1 MGFNAVILY
10 PNSLSSRNTRGSAN
24 GKILTRPILSFQ
36 HLTEYI
42 QNQLDG
48 YSQLFQGI
56 SNRTI
61 CTFIGKNVGQNETL
75 PITDVKEKYYHII
88 MLLTSLV
95 IPLIAILALYANML
109 MRLWKGSAA
118 LSQGPG
124 PSRDSRNSGKNQ
136 ENKKRVTRM
145 IIAVIIVFAVCW
157 TPLQVILVLK
167 AFAKYDDHQ
176 YESLVIIQIVANCLA
191 HSNSCLNPLLYAFF
205 SPNFRTA
212 FVQALSRSSMRDFRG
227 LNPRRPSNSQG
238 RLLCSKDNVL
248 ETTGNPN
255 DRRMSRPENNG
266 PRDSLE
272 MVHISSSTANSS
284 QVMNNLYS
292 ASYLINS
299 INKNRLSSCM
309 ETQYVFYFSCRRGQH
324 QTIQKIIRKKIVV
337 QMKVWYT
344 LNTWRQISVMK
355 TMAYFRAWNLTMG
368 QQLHHQKNRF
378 FYHPLLISDRYYIII
393 FSCCLFIY
401 NCWCNM
407 LIRCKN
413 IINVYVQ
420 NVFRLL

>member
-1 MGFNAVILY
+1 
-10 PNSLSSRNTRGSAN
+10 
-24 GKILTRPILSFQ
+24 
-36 HLTEYI
+36 
-42 QNQLDG
+42 
-48 YSQLFQGI
+48 
-56 SNRTI
+56 
-61 CTFIGKNVGQNETL
+61 
-75 PITDVKEKYYHII
+75 

-109 MRLWKGSAA
+109 LRLWKGSAA

-272 MVHISSSTANSS
+272 MVHISSSTANSNE
-284 QVMNNLYS
+284 VMNNLYS
-292 ASYLINS
+292 TSYLINS
-299 INKNRLSSCM
+299 IRIDFVLVWRLNICFTFYV
-309 ETQYVFYFSCRRGQH
+309 EEVNIKQYKR
-324 QTIQKIIRKKIVV
+324 
-337 QMKVWYT
+337 
-344 LNTWRQISVMK
+344 
-355 TMAYFRAWNLTMG
+355 
-368 QQLHHQKNRF
+368 
-378 FYHPLLISDRYYIII
+378 
-393 FSCCLFIY
+393 
-401 NCWCNM
+401 
-407 LIRCKN
+407 
-413 IINVYVQ
+413 
-420 NVFRLL
+420 